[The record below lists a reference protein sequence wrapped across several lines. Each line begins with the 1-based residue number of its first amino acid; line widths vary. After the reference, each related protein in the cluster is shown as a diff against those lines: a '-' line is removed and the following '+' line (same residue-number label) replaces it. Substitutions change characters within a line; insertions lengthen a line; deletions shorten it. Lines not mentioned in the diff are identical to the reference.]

1 MGRERQADASSL
13 FSSSPILA
21 RMVSFGSPMCSPMRI
36 PLGLS
41 ARPVPV
47 RLADSSRTGGE
58 LRPSAPK
65 ETYALTL
72 PLALMGAQTPM
83 DSRCSSNRS
92 CGRALVRMSDTLQS
106 VAMY

>member
-21 RMVSFGSPMCSPMRI
+21 RMVSFGSTMRSCMRI

-65 ETYALTL
+65 ETYALTMR
-72 PLALMGAQTPM
+72 AST
-83 DSRCSSNRS
+83 RCATRQATSRS
-92 CGRALVRMSDTLQS
+92 CSICMSTTRP
-106 VAMY
+106 